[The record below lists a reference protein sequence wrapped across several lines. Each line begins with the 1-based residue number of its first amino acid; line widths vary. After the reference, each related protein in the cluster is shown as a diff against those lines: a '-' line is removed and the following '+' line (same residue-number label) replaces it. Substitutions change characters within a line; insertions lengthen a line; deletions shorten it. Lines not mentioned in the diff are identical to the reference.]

1 VGIFEVNHLDGGRYM
16 PTTRI
21 SDRGLMT
28 LRQLAEESSEPQP
41 AILDEAL
48 EDLRR
53 KRFFQQFNRQYA
65 DLRADPTAWGEE
77 QAERRLW
84 DQTSAD
90 SSGS

>member
-1 VGIFEVNHLDGGRYM
+1 M

-21 SDRGLMT
+21 SNEGLMI
-28 LRQLAEESSEPQP
+28 LRQIAEVSSLPQP
-41 AILDEAL
+41 EILDEAL

-53 KRFFQQFNRQYA
+53 KRFFQQFNQQYA
-65 DLRADPTAWGEE
+65 ALRADEDVWDEE

-90 SSGS
+90 GSGS

>member
-1 VGIFEVNHLDGGRYM
+1 M

-21 SDRGLMT
+21 SDEGLMT
-28 LRQLAEESSEPQP
+28 LRQIAEVSSRSQP
-41 AILDEAL
+41 EILDEAL

-53 KRFFQQFNRQYA
+53 KRFFQQFNQQYA
-65 DLRADPTAWGEE
+65 ALRADDDAWDQE

-90 SSGS
+90 GSGS

>member
-1 VGIFEVNHLDGGRYM
+1 M

-21 SDRGLMT
+21 SDNGLRT
-28 LRQLAEESSEPQP
+28 LRQLAEDSAEPQP

-53 KRFFQQFNRQYA
+53 KRFFERFNKQYA
-65 DLRADPTAWGEE
+65 ALRADPTAWDEE

-84 DQTSAD
+84 DQTSSD